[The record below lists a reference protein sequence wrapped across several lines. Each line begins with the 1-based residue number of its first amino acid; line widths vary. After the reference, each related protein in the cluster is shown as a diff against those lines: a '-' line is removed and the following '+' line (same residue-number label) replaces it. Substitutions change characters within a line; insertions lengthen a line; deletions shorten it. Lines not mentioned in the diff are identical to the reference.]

1 MAARDILRLGVL
13 ISGRGTNLQSIIDA
27 IERGEL
33 NAIIALVISNRAD
46 AGGLARAQKSG
57 IPTRV
62 IDHRRFG
69 SREEFDGA
77 LIEAL
82 NAARVELVVCAGFM
96 RLLSPV
102 ILNAFPNR
110 IMNIHPSL
118 LPAFPGLNAQ
128 KAALEHGA
136 RITGCSV
143 FFVTPG
149 TDDGPIIVQAAVP
162 VMPDDD
168 EHSLSDR
175 ILAQEHRIYPVAIRL
190 FQQGRLEIAGR
201 KVIVRDAPAPDENA
215 VLLNPPRNALDIPP
229 SGRNN

>member
-1 MAARDILRLGVL
+1 MGSTIAARAPLRLGVL
-13 ISGRGTNLQSIIDA
+13 VSGRGTNLQSIIDA

-33 NAIIALVISNRAD
+33 NAIIKLVISNRAD
-46 AGGLARAQKSG
+46 APGLIRAQRAK

-62 IDHRRFG
+62 IDQRRFG

-77 LIEAL
+77 MVDAL
-82 NAARVELVVCAGFM
+82 RAAEVELVACAGFM
-96 RLLSPV
+96 RILSPV
-102 ILNAFPNR
+102 ILDAFPNR

-128 KAALEHGA
+128 KAALEHGTRLA
-136 RITGCSV
+136 GCTV

-168 EHSLSDR
+168 EQTLSDR
-175 ILAQEHRIYPVAIRL
+175 ILAQEHRIYPLAISL
-190 FQQGRLEIAGR
+190 FQQGRLQLRGR
-201 KVIVRDAPAPDENA
+201 QVVVVDAPKSIGRDA
-215 VLLNPPRNALDIPP
+215 LMNPPLRP
-229 SGRNN
+229 SRS

>member
-1 MAARDILRLGVL
+1 MAARELLRLGVL

-33 NAIIALVISNRAD
+33 SAIIKLVISNRAD
-46 AGGLARAQKSG
+46 APGLIHAQRAK

-62 IDHRRFG
+62 IDQRRFG

-77 LIEAL
+77 LVEAL
-82 NAARVELVVCAGFM
+82 RATEVELVACAGFT
-96 RLLSPV
+96 RILSPV
-102 ILNAFPNR
+102 MLNAFPNR

-128 KAALEHGA
+128 KAALGHGA
-136 RITGCSV
+136 RFAGCTV

-162 VMPDDD
+162 VMPDDN
-168 EHSLSDR
+168 EQTLSDR
-175 ILAQEHRIYPVAIRL
+175 ILAQEHRIYPLAISL
-190 FQQGRLEIAGR
+190 FQQGRLQVQDR
-201 KVIVRDAPAPDENA
+201 KVIIVDAPKPDESDT
-215 VLLNPPRNALDIPP
+215 LLNPPLRP
-229 SGRNN
+229 SRS

>member
-1 MAARDILRLGVL
+1 MAERDRLRLGVL

-33 NAIIALVISNRAD
+33 RAVIGLVISNRAD
-46 AGGLARAQKSG
+46 APGLARARQQG

-62 IDHRRFG
+62 IDHRG
-69 SREEFDGA
+69 YASREDFDRA
-77 LIEAL
+77 LVEAL
-82 NAARVELVVCAGFM
+82 TAADIELVACAGFM

-136 RITGCSV
+136 RIAGCTV
-143 FFVTPG
+143 FFVAPG

-162 VMPDDD
+162 VMPGDD
-168 EHSLSDR
+168 EQRLSDR
-175 ILAQEHRIYPVAIRL
+175 ILAQEHRIYPLSISL
-190 FQQGRLEIAGR
+190 FQQGRLQVDGR
-201 KVIVRDAPAPDENA
+201 KVIIRDAPAADGQA
-215 VLLNPPRNALDIPP
+215 ALLNPPAR
-229 SGRNN
+229 